1 MNIRVVLALLCASAA
16 ASAALAETVVV
27 GDKVMVRESNTPCP
41 SGGMLMADVE
51 RRFGAPVTR
60 HEAVGEPPI
69 TRWDYPQFAV
79 FFERDRVIHS
89 VVTEGAPPA
98 DAAAKPAP
106 AAPAESAPA
115 PQSQDSPPAPAPE
128 STPAPDAGAQKS

>member
-1 MNIRVVLALLCASAA
+1 MNLRVVLALLCAAAA
-16 ASAALAETVVV
+16 ASAALAETVAV
-27 GDKVMVRESNTPCP
+27 GDKIMVRESNTPRP

-60 HEAVGEPPI
+60 HAAVGEPPI
-69 TRWDYPQFAV
+69 TRWDYAQFSV

-98 DAAAKPAP
+98 DAAAKPA
-106 AAPAESAPA
+106 APTESAPA
-115 PQSQDSPPAPAPE
+115 PQDKDAAPTPSQEAP
-128 STPAPDAGAQKS
+128 PAPDAAAQKQ